1 MELLGTVV
9 LITIKSVIF
18 IVGMFLAAA
27 YLTLLERKFAG
38 HVQQRPGPLHVGYH
52 GLLQPIADALK
63 VLTKEDLLPNDVD
76 KFLFYLASLMAF
88 VPAIMILAVV
98 PFGEPFTIFGFEIKP
113 YIADLNIGLILALA
127 FGSISIY
134 GVIFAGWASNSK
146 YPMIGSLRKAAVL
159 IGYEVAL
166 GFAIV
171 GPIMQAGTFSLK
183 EIVEAQSGLWFI
195 IPNILGFVVIVF
207 SILAETGRTPFDVQ
221 EAEAELVS
229 GYNTEYTGMKFGLF
243 PLAEWYIGTFV
254 LSAIAVI
261 LFFGGWQ
268 PFPFL
273 GFLPIPEIVWF
284 FIKVFA
290 LFMFF
295 LWVHWT
301 LPRYRVDQITDLAWK
316 IMLPLALANIFIVAL
331 WVIFIG

>member
-1 MELLGTVV
+1 MEILGTVIGV
-9 LITIKSVIF
+9 VVKSLIF

-27 YLTLLERKFAG
+27 YLTLIERKFAG
-38 HVQQRPGPLHVGYH
+38 HVQQRPGPLHVGFH

-63 VLTKEDLLPNDVD
+63 VLTKEDIVPANVD
-76 KFLFYLASLMAF
+76 RVLFYLASLLAF

-98 PFGEPFTIFGFEIKP
+98 PFGEPFTLFGIEIKP
-113 YIADLNIGLILALA
+113 YITDLHIGLILALA

-146 YPMIGSLRKAAVL
+146 YPMIGGLRKAAVL

-166 GFAIV
+166 GFAMV
-171 GPIMQAGTFSLK
+171 GPLMMAGSFSLR
-183 EIVEAQSGLWFI
+183 EIVAAQEGFFGAFI
-195 IPNILGFVVIVF
+195 WYQPIAFIVILFA
-207 SILAETGRTPFDVQ
+207 ILAETGRTPFDVQ

-229 GYNTEYTGMKFGLF
+229 GYNTEYSGMKFGLF

-261 LFFGGWQ
+261 LFFGGWKG
-268 PFPFL
+268 PEIF
-273 GFLPIPEIVWF
+273 GFLSPFIWF
-284 FIKVFA
+284 FLKVA
-290 LFMFF
+290 MMFMFF

-301 LPRYRVDQITDLAWK
+301 LPRYRVDQITEIAWK
-316 IMLPLALANIFIVAL
+316 VMLPLSLLNIFITAIIILVK
-331 WVIFIG
+331 G

>member
-1 MELLGTVV
+1 MELIGVIV
-9 LITIKSVIF
+9 GISIKALIF
-18 IVGMFLAAA
+18 IIGMFLGAA
-27 YLTLLERKFAG
+27 YLTWIERKFAG
-38 HVQQRPGPLHVGYH
+38 HIQQRPGPLHVGYH

-63 VLTKEDLLPNDVD
+63 VLTKEDLVPEGVD

-98 PFGEPFTIFGFEIKP
+98 PFGEPFKIFGLEIKP
-113 YIADLNIGLILALA
+113 YITDLNIALILALA

-146 YPMIGSLRKAAVL
+146 YPMIGGLRKAAVL

-166 GFAIV
+166 GFAMV
-171 GPIMQAGTFSLK
+171 GPIMQAGSFSLK
-183 EIVEAQSGLWFI
+183 EIVEAQSSYWFI
-195 IPNILGFVVIVF
+195 IPNILGFVVILF
-207 SILAETGRTPFDVQ
+207 AILAETGRTPFDVQ

-229 GYNTEYTGMKFGLF
+229 GYNTEYTAMKFGLF
-243 PLAEWYIGTFV
+243 PLAEWYIATFV

-268 PFPFL
+268 PFPLL
-273 GFLPIPEIVWF
+273 GWLPIPGIVWF
-284 FIKVFA
+284 FVKVFA

-301 LPRYRVDQITDLAWK
+301 LPRYRVDQITELAWK

-331 WVIFIG
+331 WVIIVG